1 MNGKSWLII
10 WMVIVSI
17 TLGIL
22 GMQVYKVDPY
32 MHFHKPDTK
41 KYTYTLFNQRSQND
55 GLTKYLDYDALI
67 TGTSMT
73 ENFKTSEMNDIF
85 KCNSI
90 KVPYSG
96 GTYKEI
102 NDNLKI
108 AVDNNPN
115 LEIVVRGLDMQKFL
129 DDKDLMRED
138 LGKYP
143 TYLYDKNP
151 FNDVQ
156 YIWNRDVINRVYFSS
171 NNESTAGITSFDEYS
186 RWQLNYIFGINTVCP
201 DGIQEPKKN
210 KFVHL
215 TNEEKKVIKENI
227 SQNVTSLAKEN
238 PNISFYYFFPPYS
251 ILYWHDLISD
261 GTIYK
266 QLEAEKY
273 VIKLILECDNIK
285 LFSFNNRMD
294 ITTDLNN
301 YKDNLH
307 YGEWVNSLILCWMHD
322 GKYQI
327 TNSNY
332 KKYLDEERNNYI
344 NFDYSSLNNQIDY
357 ENDFFAAALLNE
369 ERAGTE
375 PVNILNTTS
384 DKLNMRKA
392 SIVKDQYDG
401 SDGIKC
407 TGSLQREPNNKMSV
421 YDYIVNVEYIGA
433 KMDIA
438 HVDDYRYLVFYGKKV
453 SNHGQPTVYIIDDD
467 GKKIGELELN
477 YRDIDSEWH
486 QYLIDITNAKGK
498 VHIIF
503 NGGYIDN
510 TGNADSNYI
519 FSNIML
525 Y

>member
-227 SQNVTSLAKEN
+227 SQNVTGLAKEN
-238 PNISFYYFFPPYS
+238 PNISFYYFFHHTAY
-251 ILYWHDLISD
+251 
-261 GTIYK
+261 
-266 QLEAEKY
+266 
-273 VIKLILECDNIK
+273 
-285 LFSFNNRMD
+285 
-294 ITTDLNN
+294 
-301 YKDNLH
+301 
-307 YGEWVNSLILCWMHD
+307 
-322 GKYQI
+322 
-327 TNSNY
+327 
-332 KKYLDEERNNYI
+332 
-344 NFDYSSLNNQIDY
+344 
-357 ENDFFAAALLNE
+357 
-369 ERAGTE
+369 
-375 PVNILNTTS
+375 
-384 DKLNMRKA
+384 
-392 SIVKDQYDG
+392 
-401 SDGIKC
+401 
-407 TGSLQREPNNKMSV
+407 
-421 YDYIVNVEYIGA
+421 YIG
-433 KMDIA
+433 MI
-438 HVDDYRYLVFYGKKV
+438 
-453 SNHGQPTVYIIDDD
+453 
-467 GKKIGELELN
+467 
-477 YRDIDSEWH
+477 
-486 QYLIDITNAKGK
+486 
-498 VHIIF
+498 
-503 NGGYIDN
+503 
-510 TGNADSNYI
+510 
-519 FSNIML
+519 
-525 Y
+525 